1 MENELHYDVHAMKTA
16 GADAMGLLREIRRK
30 VELLEASFSSEGKG
44 TGQSAGPRSEAE
56 RKNFVE
62 AMQGFHAACDGYEK
76 LLQYMEAAANIYGMT
91 GKTIQENMDF

>member
-16 GADAMGLLREIRRK
+16 GAECLQMLREICCK
-30 VELLEASFSSEGKG
+30 ADLMETAFLSEGKG
-44 TGQSAGPRSEAE
+44 AGQDTGPRSEAE
-56 RKNFVE
+56 RKNFAE